1 MSGHKHATITIS
13 QDEYR
18 RLHEIDMQRRFNKK
32 KAPKDSDSRYNA
44 LLDAYQLIEERQK
57 EYESLISEM
66 NEEMAVLEAE
76 QSNDILAVQSEYYQ
90 DLINQLQD
98 LQEENSGAQNALR
111 ETTQYFEEVIQNEK
125 AKAQERYNALL
136 QQVSI
141 MGQEQTLKEEHAR
154 AWIESCQQLSIFIND
169 KYDHNKFYPSKYD
182 KIVQRLNMGIQN
194 LSRGYVDSSLQ
205 FAQEAYLQFSELRVT
220 LEQKTSEWQASYQIA
235 SDEVRELFERV
246 SSTPTIPAIG
256 VEGEDLHIDIDLDY
270 WSNGNYSDL
279 HNRLKTIL
287 SMLQTSKDEVNFDDL
302 DKLTNEIIPMY
313 RGYFSDIVLEARQN
327 LVNSQLKYNVAC
339 LAMEAL
345 EKHGFSLKQAKYRN
359 DDKRNA
365 FSAQLSDPSGSKII
379 LQITPNKIN
388 NSNTLI
394 IDTIDDTVHTED
406 EYMRRWNE
414 INHSLVEAGVQVG
427 HVQVLDTGENL
438 EVKPSPVIDRGEK
451 PLTHPKNIHY
461 VQSNRASTS
470 TYHQ

>member
-18 RLHEIDMQRRFNKK
+18 RLHEIDMERRFNKK
-32 KAPKDSDSRYNA
+32 KGSQGNDSRYNA
-44 LLDAYQLIEERQK
+44 LLEAYQLIEERQR
-57 EYESLISEM
+57 EYESMITEM
-66 NEEMAVLEAE
+66 NEEMAILEAE

-90 DLINQLQD
+90 NLINQLQD
-98 LQEENSGAQNALR
+98 LQEENSGAHNALR
-111 ETTQYFEEVIQNEK
+111 ETTQHFEEVIQNER

-141 MGQEQTLKEEHAR
+141 MGQEQTHKETHTRE
-154 AWIESCQQLSIFIND
+154 WIESGKQLSVFIND
-169 KYDHNKFYPSKYD
+169 KYDHNKFYPSAYD

-194 LSRGYVDSSLQ
+194 LNRGYVDSGLQ
-205 FAQEAYLQFSELRVT
+205 FAQEAYLQFSELRIA
-220 LEQKTSEWQASYQIA
+220 LEQKTSEWLASYQIA

-246 SSTPTIPAIG
+246 SGTPVISAIG

-270 WSNGNYSDL
+270 WSNGKYSDL
-279 HNRLKTIL
+279 HSRLKTLL
-287 SMLQTSKDEVNFDDL
+287 SMLQTSKDEINFDDL
-302 DKLTNEIIPMY
+302 AKLTNEIIPMY
-313 RGYFSDIVLEARQN
+313 RGYFSDIVFEARQS
-327 LVNSQLKYNVAC
+327 LINSQLKYNVAC

-345 EKHGFSLKQAKYRN
+345 EKHGFSLKQAEYKN
-359 DDKRNA
+359 NDKRDA

-388 NSNTLI
+388 NSNTLV
-394 IDTIDDTVHTED
+394 IDTLDDTVHTED

-427 HVQVLDTGENL
+427 QVQVSDSDENL
-438 EVKPSPVIDRGEK
+438 EVESSPVIERGER
-451 PLTHPKNIHY
+451 PLTRQQNIHY

-470 TYHQ
+470 TYHE